1 MNEILKII
9 STVPIGLL
17 KDAEAEIT
25 ALDWTM
31 YTKMDTTRR
40 IQGAFATSTAII
52 LRYLSLESAICKD
65 SSNRWQFSATNM
77 LIDWIYNTVNGIAL
91 GKVMIVNLEPY
102 GIVGDHVDDGPY
114 FVQHARFHVP
124 IKTTPGMLFKGEH
137 MPIGHLCCLNN
148 SGVHGGINNSEIE
161 RIHLIVDVQPQD
173 SDRKQYFR

>member
-1 MNEILKII
+1 MSI
-9 STVPIGLL
+9 
-17 KDAEAEIT
+17 
-25 ALDWTM
+25 
-31 YTKMDTTRR
+31 
-40 IQGAFATSTAII
+40 
-52 LRYLSLESAICKD
+52 
-65 SSNRWQFSATNM
+65 RWQFSATNM
-77 LIDWIYNTVNGIAL
+77 LIDWIYNTVNGIGL

-114 FVQHARFHVP
+114 FDQHARFHVP
-124 IKTTPGMLFKGEH
+124 IKTTTGMTFKGEH